1 MSKKFYWLKLKVEF
15 FNQPKLKKL
24 RRMENGEKLLIV
36 YIKLLLLS
44 VPNEGKLVFEG
55 LEPTL
60 ADELSLSL
68 DEDPEDVQQVLD
80 FLDRYDLIEEIAG
93 NEFLL
98 IEAAESI
105 GSETDSAER
114 MRRFRKKQAS
124 QCDTSVT
131 NSDVEIDI
139 EPDIEIDKT
148 REEPDCTL
156 CAPSWT
162 EVYEFFFEKR
172 ISSFSAE
179 DFIKQNEDRDWKID
193 GEPIK
198 NWKALAVSWDKQK
211 KVETEKGVLGND

>member
-1 MSKKFYWLKLKVEF
+1 MSKKFYWLKLKTDF

-24 RRMENGEKLLIV
+24 RREEDGERLLIV
-36 YIKLLLLS
+36 YIKILLLS
-44 VPNEGKLVFEG
+44 VPNEGKIVFEG

-60 ADELSLSL
+60 ADELALAL
-68 DEDPEDVQQVLD
+68 DEDSEDVQRVLE
-80 FLDRYDLIEEIAG
+80 FLNQYGLIEEIAK
-93 NEFLL
+93 NEFVLT
-98 IEAAESI
+98 EALESI

-114 MRRFRKKQAS
+114 MRRFRKRQAS
-124 QCDTSVT
+124 QCDTTVT
-131 NSDVEIDI
+131 NSDTEIDI

-148 REEPDCTL
+148 REEPECAL

-179 DFIKQNEDRDWKID
+179 DFIKQNEERDWKID

-211 KVETEKGVLGND
+211 KAETEKGVLGND

>member
-1 MSKKFYWLKLKVEF
+1 MPKKFYWLKLKTGF
-15 FNQPKLKKL
+15 FNQTKLKKL

-44 VPNEGKLVFEG
+44 VPDEGKILFEG

-60 ADELSLSL
+60 ADELALSL
-68 DEDPEDVQQVLD
+68 DEDSEDVQQVLD
-80 FLDRYDLIEEIAG
+80 FLDQYNLIEEIAG

-114 MRRFRKKQAS
+114 MRRFRKRQAS
-124 QCDTSVT
+124 QCDTPVT
-131 NSDVEIDI
+131 NSDTEK
-139 EPDIEIDKT
+139 EPRPEEEKI
-148 REEPDCTL
+148 REEPDCVL

-162 EVYEFFFEKR
+162 EVYEFLFEKR

-179 DFIKQNEDRDWKID
+179 EFIKQNENRDWKIG

-198 NWKALAVSWDKQK
+198 NWRALAVSWDKQK
-211 KVETEKGVLGND
+211 KAEIENGVLGND

>member
-1 MSKKFYWLKLKVEF
+1 MSRKFYWLKLKTEF
-15 FNQPKLKKL
+15 FTQPKLKKL
-24 RRMENGEKLLIV
+24 RKMENGEKLLIV

-44 VPNEGKLVFEG
+44 VPNEGKLLFEG

-60 ADELSLSL
+60 ADELALSL
-68 DEDPEDVQQVLD
+68 DEDSEDVRKILE
-80 FLDRYDLIEEIAG
+80 FLNQYGLIEEI
-93 NEFLL
+93 NEKEFLL
-98 IEAAESI
+98 LEAAESV

-114 MRRFRKKQAS
+114 MRRLRKRQAS
-124 QCDTSVT
+124 QCDSNVQMC
-131 NSDVEIDI
+131 DVEI
-139 EPDIEIDKT
+139 EQETETEKT
-148 REEPDCTL
+148 REESDCTL

-211 KVETEKGVLGND
+211 KAETEKGVLGND

>member
-1 MSKKFYWLKLKVEF
+1 MPKKLYWLKLKTGF
-15 FNQPKLKKL
+15 FNQIKLKKL
-24 RRMENGEKLLIV
+24 RKMENGEKLLIA

-44 VPNEGKLVFEG
+44 VPDEGKIVFEG

-60 ADELSLSL
+60 ADELALAL
-68 DEDPEDVQQVLD
+68 DEDSEDVQQVLD
-80 FLDRYDLIEEIAG
+80 FLDRYGLIEEIAD

-98 IEAAESI
+98 IEAVESI
-105 GSETDSAER
+105 GGETDSAER
-114 MRRFRKKQAS
+114 MRRFRKRQAS

-131 NSDVEIDI
+131 NSDTEINT
-139 EPDIEIDKT
+139 EPDTDKI
-148 REEPDCTL
+148 REDKDCAL

-179 DFIKQNEDRDWKID
+179 DFIKQNEERDWKID

-211 KVETEKGVLGND
+211 KAETEKGVLGND

>member
-1 MSKKFYWLKLKVEF
+1 MSRKFYWLKLKTGF

-24 RRMENGEKLLIV
+24 RREEGGDRLLVV
-36 YIKLLLLS
+36 YIRILLSS
-44 VPNEGKLVFEG
+44 VPNEGKIVFEG

-60 ADELSLSL
+60 AAELALSL
-68 DEDPEDVQQVLD
+68 DEDSEDVQRVLD
-80 FLDRYDLIEEIAG
+80 FLDRYDLIEEVADD
-93 NEFLL
+93 EFLL
-98 IEAAESI
+98 LEAVESI
-105 GSETDSAER
+105 GRETDSAER
-114 MRRFRKKQAS
+114 MRRLRKRQAS
-124 QCDTSVT
+124 QCDTPVT
-131 NSDVEIDI
+131 NSDTDI
-139 EPDIEIDKT
+139 EPEPEPETEKT

-211 KVETEKGVLGND
+211 KAETEKGVLGNG

>member
-1 MSKKFYWLKLKVEF
+1 MSKKFYWLKLKTGF
-15 FNQPKLKKL
+15 FNQTKLKKL
-24 RRMENGEKLLIV
+24 RNMENGEGLLIV

-60 ADELSLSL
+60 ADELALAL
-68 DEDPEDVQQVLD
+68 DEDSEDVQRVLE
-80 FLDRYDLIEEIAG
+80 FLNQYGLIEEIAK
-93 NEFLL
+93 NEFVLT
-98 IEAAESI
+98 EALESI

-131 NSDVEIDI
+131 NSDTEINTDT
-139 EPDIEIDKT
+139 DKI
-148 REEPDCTL
+148 REDKDCAL

-179 DFIKQNEDRDWKID
+179 DFIKQNEERDWKID

-211 KVETEKGVLGND
+211 KAETEKGVLGND

>member
-1 MSKKFYWLKLKVEF
+1 MSRKFYWLKLKTGF

-24 RRMENGEKLLIV
+24 RREEDGDKLLVV

-44 VPNEGKLVFEG
+44 VPDEGKIVFEG

-60 ADELSLSL
+60 ADELALSL

-80 FLDRYDLIEEIAG
+80 FLDQYNLIEEIADD
-93 NEFLL
+93 EFLL
-98 IEAAESI
+98 LEAAESI

-114 MRRFRKKQAS
+114 MRRFRKRKAS
-124 QCDTSVT
+124 QCDTPVIK
-131 NSDVEIDI
+131 SDTEI
-139 EPDIEIDKT
+139 DIEIDKT
-148 REEPDCTL
+148 REEPDRTL

-179 DFIKQNEDRDWKID
+179 DFIRQNEERDWKID

-211 KVETEKGVLGND
+211 KAEG

>member
-1 MSKKFYWLKLKVEF
+1 MSRKFYWLKLKTEF
-15 FNQPKLKKL
+15 FTQPKLKKL
-24 RRMENGEKLLIV
+24 RKMENGEKLLIV

-44 VPNEGKLVFEG
+44 VPNEGKLLFEG

-60 ADELSLSL
+60 ADELALSL
-68 DEDPEDVQQVLD
+68 DEDSEDVRKILE
-80 FLDRYDLIEEIAG
+80 FLNQYGLIEEI
-93 NEFLL
+93 NEKEFLL
-98 IEAAESI
+98 LEAAESV

-114 MRRFRKKQAS
+114 MCRLRNRQAS
-124 QCDTSVT
+124 QCDSNVQMC
-131 NSDVEIDI
+131 DVEI
-139 EPDIEIDKT
+139 EQETETEKT
-148 REEPDCTL
+148 REESDCTL

-198 NWKALAVSWDKQK
+198 NWKALAVSWDKQ
-211 KVETEKGVLGND
+211 